1 MAGLMWNV
9 YIIKSKVKKWYYVGS
24 TNRLFI
30 RIEEHNKGKV
40 TSSKSFKPFDLIFKK
55 EFDLESDAR
64 NYEKLLKNKRIE
76 KERIIRDFEDN
87 I

>member
-1 MAGLMWNV
+1 MWNV
-9 YIIKSKVKKWYYVGS
+9 YIIKSTAKKWYYVGS
-24 TNRLFI
+24 TNRLDI
-30 RIEEHNKGKV
+30 RIKEHNTGKV

-55 EFDLESDAR
+55 EFDLESEAR

-87 I
+87 R